1 MKENLYPFFRY
12 EIFTIPH
19 TNPSDYPASGFLLF
33 HHRALRSNMLRAT
46 SKQMEETLHAYPM
59 LERSHRAFIVNLGQ
73 VEHLV
78 LKSGSMQLVMKHS
91 HDTIP
96 ISRINTTAIKEII
109 KEILRF

>member
-19 TNPSDYPASGFLLF
+19 TNPSDYPASGFLLL
-33 HHRALRSNMLRAT
+33 HHQALRSNMLRAT
-46 SKQMEETLHAYPM
+46 SKQMEETQHAYPM
-59 LERSHRAFIVNLGQ
+59 LERSHRAFMVNIGQ

-96 ISRINTTAIKEII
+96 ISRSKVAAIK
-109 KEILRF
+109 